1 MNFQS
6 VNPLNIRLNLFSGN
20 LLPMTSCDSSFPL
33 LWKINSVFVWMIQLI
48 IGAALIPG
56 CMYVSTEKVLKDGM
70 ICFAVFI
77 EMSFTIARIHIC
89 KDVANELIQKLNDIL
104 HTADGTMKS
113 VVMATLKPVGAPLN
127 FYWSAGVASI
137 IAWTCIPL
145 VLVFEKNLFYY
156 EDYRIPVAFS
166 RQPFSLEI
174 FLLGSLFVMIS
185 AVYMFLKK
193 VGVDVY
199 MVHLVL
205 MTTAQYRYIAVKIAM
220 IFQESD
226 ENNGEHPFES
236 NQKTEKEIIKLCRHH
251 NTVIHITSLLKKLLS
266 LNFSL
271 IYMNSVFRFCFIGIM
286 LSMIPST
293 TFWEGV
299 SIIMYAS
306 GAVVQ
311 LFILCSCVQ
320 QLLEASTEMTD
331 KAFHENWYLLKSSI
345 KRIFIIIIMANNL
358 ECKIATFENFN
369 LSLPSFMVILNQAYS
384 ISLLFLKMK

>member
-6 VNPLNIRLNLFSGN
+6 VNPLNVRLNLFSGN
-20 LLPMTSCDSSFPL
+20 LLPMTNYNSPFPL
-33 LWKINSVFVWMIQLI
+33 LWKMYSMFVWIIELI
-48 IGAALIPG
+48 IGATLIPG

-77 EMSFTIARIHIC
+77 EMTFLIARIHIY
-89 KDVANELIQKLNDIL
+89 KNVAHQLIRRLNDIL
-104 HTADGTMKS
+104 HVADETMMS
-113 VVMATLKPVGAPLN
+113 VVTATLKPVEAPLN
-127 FYWSAGVASI
+127 FYWSIGVISI

-145 VLVFEKNLFYY
+145 VLVFKKNLFYY
-156 EDYRIPVAFS
+156 EDYRIPAAFS
-166 RQPFSLEI
+166 KQPFSLEI
-174 FLLGSLFVMIS
+174 FLLGSVFLMVS
-185 AVYMFLKK
+185 AVYMFLQK

-199 MVHLVL
+199 MIHLVL
-205 MTTAQYRYIAVKIAM
+205 MTTAQYRYIAMKIAM
-220 IFQESD
+220 IFHANDEDNKEYSSELNQRQER
-226 ENNGEHPFES
+226 EF
-236 NQKTEKEIIKLCRHH
+236 KVLCRHH
-251 NTVIHITSLLKKLLS
+251 NSVIHITSLLKELLS

-293 TFWEGV
+293 TFWEGI

-320 QLLEASTEMTD
+320 QLLDASTEITNE
-331 KAFHENWYLLKSSI
+331 AFHEDWYLLKPSI
-345 KRIFIIIIMANNL
+345 KRTFILIIMANNL
-358 ECKIATFENFN
+358 ECKLATFENLN
-369 LSLPSFMVILNQAYS
+369 LSLPSFMMILNQSYS